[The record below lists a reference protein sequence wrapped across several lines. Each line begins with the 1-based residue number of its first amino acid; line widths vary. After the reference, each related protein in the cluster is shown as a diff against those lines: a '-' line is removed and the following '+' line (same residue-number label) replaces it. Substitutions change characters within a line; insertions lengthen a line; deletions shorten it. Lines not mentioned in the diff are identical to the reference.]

1 MQLLN
6 FSVLPH
12 STVSS
17 TGEVCLVTPD
27 VKKGRK
33 HDHEPTIERWE
44 DILRK
49 EKVTNV
55 CVAVLHYLLI
65 KY

>member
-1 MQLLN
+1 MQPSN

-12 STVSS
+12 STVAS

-49 EKVTNV
+49 AQVTGV
-55 CVAVLHYLLI
+55 SMAILCSCFTV
-65 KY
+65 